1 MNKKT
6 FMIQAVLSACCIITS
21 CSSDTVNGDNEYFTH
36 GQITYVQEDESK
48 IFFFDNQDGICCYL
62 CSESNGKS
70 SG

>member
-36 GQITYVQEDESK
+36 YINITFVIY
-48 IFFFDNQDGICCYL
+48 
-62 CSESNGKS
+62 
-70 SG
+70 